1 MTEHTLAV
9 VRHLRSARPISVEVW
24 YEGGNRRLVRQW
36 LGTDIPSCP
45 QGSGDLGERM
55 ARAFRETFHAGM
67 DRVVLMG
74 TDIPEITGPILRAAF
89 EKLGSA
95 DVVLGPARDGG
106 YYLLGLRQAV
116 PQLFVDVPWG
126 TDKVLERT
134 RSIAHDLGLSVMLL
148 DTLADIDR
156 PEDLNRWR
164 EASIQIP
171 ESHLTPRISIIIPTL
186 NEAANLPA
194 TLAST
199 QSGTNVEVIVVDGGS
214 GDGTVDVARS
224 WGAKV
229 LTCPAGRSRQMNAGA
244 RQATG
249 KMFLFLHGDTRLPAG
264 YDGHVRA
271 ILRRSRTVAGAFRLR
286 IDGRLPGLR
295 TAERLVNLRSRRL
308 QFPYG
313 DQAIFLRTELFREM
327 DGFPDMPIMEDFELV
342 RRLRRRGRIVIAPV
356 SVLTSARRWERL
368 GIVRATFINYSI
380 PLAYYLGIPPSC
392 LARWYQR
399 TKGIQGRRGKSKGK
413 EQ

>member
-1 MTEHTLAV
+1 
-9 VRHLRSARPISVEVW
+9 
-24 YEGGNRRLVRQW
+24 
-36 LGTDIPSCP
+36 
-45 QGSGDLGERM
+45 
-55 ARAFRETFHAGM
+55 
-67 DRVVLMG
+67 
-74 TDIPEITGPILRAAF
+74 
-89 EKLGSA
+89 
-95 DVVLGPARDGG
+95 
-106 YYLLGLRQAV
+106 
-116 PQLFVDVPWG
+116 
-126 TDKVLERT
+126 
-134 RSIAHDLGLSVMLL
+134 MLL

-164 EASIQIP
+164 QASKQIP

-199 QSGTNVEVIVVDGGS
+199 QNGSNVEVIVVDGGS

-224 WGAKV
+224 WGAKG
-229 LTCPAGRSRQMNAGA
+229 LTCPPGRSRQMNAGA

-249 KMFLFLHGDTRLPAG
+249 KMLLFLHGDTRLPAG
-264 YDGHVRA
+264 YDGHVRT
-271 ILRRSRTVAGAFRLR
+271 ILRRSRTVAGAFQLR

-327 DGFPDMPIMEDFELV
+327 DGFPDMPIMEDFELI

-399 TKGIQGRRGKSKGK
+399 TQGIQGRQRKPKGK
-413 EQ
+413 GQ